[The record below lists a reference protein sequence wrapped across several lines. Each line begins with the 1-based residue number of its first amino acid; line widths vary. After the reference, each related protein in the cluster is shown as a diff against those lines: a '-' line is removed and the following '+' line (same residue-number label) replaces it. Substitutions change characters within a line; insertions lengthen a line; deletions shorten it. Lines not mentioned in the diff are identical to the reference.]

1 MSPPSESS
9 TFTLEPALDQRVEVS
24 WHEAVALVLELA
36 EWAHARFDS
45 GSVPELAYVS
55 LSEAGQA
62 VVAAGSRATAKPVGR
77 LGSHLKLLIAGG
89 PMPAELNRLTEA
101 ATGGAGAPT
110 MEEFIE
116 GLRFFARPDRQRDLA
131 DLAGRLAAAAQ
142 TERID
147 ADLADLVH
155 RARGE
160 HEGADEVAAGHGRK
174 RRLSRPVVAA
184 IAAAAFV
191 IALGLL
197 VALLGGP
204 SGVARTVTDA
214 GRLAGGLMDAGQP
227 PDAPDGATPGVSS
240 EAGDADPETR
250 TQGGTGRAAAPVNRG
265 PADGRRGRAEPSTGP
280 SRSGSAVG
288 TGARR
293 GGAVVAPENDAAKDS
308 NVFSSEDAD
317 VQPPRLVR
325 PQLPSEP
332 PPGTPEQD
340 VGTLELLVDESG
352 AVRHVRLISPRNR
365 YQERMLVA
373 AAKAW
378 KFLPAL
384 RNGEPVKYRTRV
396 RLTL

>member
-1 MSPPSESS
+1 MPSPPQSPSIA
-9 TFTLEPALDQRVEVS
+9 LGPALDHRVDVS

-36 EWAHARFDS
+36 EWAHTRFDA

-55 LSEAGQA
+55 LGEAGQ
-62 VVAAGSRATAKPVGR
+62 VVVTGGSRPTAKPVGR
-77 LGSHLKLLIAGG
+77 LGSHLKLLLAGG
-89 PMPAELNRLTEA
+89 PMPADLNRLAEA
-101 ATGGAGAPT
+101 ATGGTGAPT

-142 TERID
+142 TQRID

-160 HEGADEVAAGHGRK
+160 PEGADEAAAGHGRK
-174 RRLSRPVVAA
+174 RRLSRPVVGA

-191 IALGLL
+191 IVMGLL

-227 PDAPDGATPGVSS
+227 PDAAGSATPRVSS
-240 EAGDADPETR
+240 EVGADEPGTR
-250 TQGGTGRAAAPVNRG
+250 TQEGAGRAAASSNRG
-265 PADGRRGRAEPSTGP
+265 PADGRGRPAGAPTGRN
-280 SRSGSAVG
+280 SSGAGFG
-288 TGARR
+288 TAARR
-293 GGAVVAPENDAAKDS
+293 SGAVVAPEDDAVRDPA
-308 NVFSSEDAD
+308 VFSPEDAD

-396 RLTL
+396 RVTL